1 MQQARLLQVNFIN
14 CINYLIILYDVEFY
28 ARICT
33 CRMIKLKFMMYNS
46 CLVSLL
52 MFYFI
57 NVLSID
63 ELSCKPVFVK
73 NDIQLYIYHPIS
85 HI

>member
-1 MQQARLLQVNFIN
+1 
-14 CINYLIILYDVEFY
+14 
-28 ARICT
+28 
-33 CRMIKLKFMMYNS
+33 MIKLKFMMYNS